1 MVRVLTLVGLGTC
14 AVDVSVVSLMCIK
27 VCLDVFSFIFIL
39 ITVTKFSYKKY
50 YKPEKSAA
58 FEGDKGGKDGD
69 NKGK

>member
-1 MVRVLTLVGLGTC
+1 
-14 AVDVSVVSLMCIK
+14 MCIR

-39 ITVTKFSYKKY
+39 IIVTKFSYKKY

-58 FEGDKGGKDGD
+58 FEGDKGGKEGD